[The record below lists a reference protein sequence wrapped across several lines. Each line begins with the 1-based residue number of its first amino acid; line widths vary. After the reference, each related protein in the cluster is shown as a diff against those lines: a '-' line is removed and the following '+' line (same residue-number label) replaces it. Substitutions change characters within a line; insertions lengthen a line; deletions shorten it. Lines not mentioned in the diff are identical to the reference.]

1 MSGDLN
7 TESDILPVV
16 DLVLKGF
23 REEID
28 AIDPGLIGLLHKRFV
43 ISQGN
48 KTPVDVGILF
58 EERKAWAME
67 CGLDPDWIES
77 FWKDIFSW
85 MNIREGTQKID
96 KDIMNCLLRRFV
108 VVEKVGKYKA
118 EKNMPPLQPKRW
130 EEVLETRKSLA
141 RERGLDEE
149 WIEIIWN
156 TIHKYACEVEER
168 CKKSKFHI
176 SDCGCVNYEVPT
188 QVVTILQ

>member
-1 MSGDLN
+1 MSWDLN

-48 KTPVDVGILF
+48 KTPVDVWILF

-85 MNIREGTQKID
+85 MNIREWTQKID

-141 RERGLDEE
+141 RERWLDEE